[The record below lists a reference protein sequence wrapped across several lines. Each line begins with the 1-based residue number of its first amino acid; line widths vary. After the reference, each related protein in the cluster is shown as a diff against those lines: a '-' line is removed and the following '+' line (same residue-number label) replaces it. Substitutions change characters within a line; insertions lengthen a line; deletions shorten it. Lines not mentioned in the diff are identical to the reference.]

1 MKKDVTT
8 YQMTE
13 NAHSG
18 LELELHF
25 MPRFFVGNPGA
36 MAPHVHRFYQI
47 IWFRRGHGVHR
58 VDFVDYPVADNTIFF
73 IAPGQA
79 HSFDGTRD
87 YEGIIIHF
95 NDSFMADEESSESVF
110 LKYDVFNAYDAL
122 PYYRVTHEEAARLMT
137 LVSGMNREY
146 ALTGAFAHKDYMQY
160 LVRLFLIRV
169 QRNGERSQK
178 AKLYVNS
185 VANRTFVRFRQQLEQ
200 HFHTVHTVKSYADM
214 LNISSR
220 ALTNYVNQST
230 HCSPLQVINDR
241 LVLEAKRQLQHSA
254 LSIKEIAYDL
264 GFEDPSYFAKFFKRM
279 TGRMPNEFR
288 NHTYQT
294 YIIQT
299 KNNKKMKIA
308 IPTAEGRLF
317 PHFGKAPQVT
327 VYDVEDS
334 HVTAKEVLAAPEHA
348 HGAMPRFLQGLGV
361 TDVVCG
367 GLGAGAVNLL
377 NEMHIAIH
385 GGAPAEEVDKVMN
398 DYLAGT
404 LVYGDATC
412 HHDVCDGHGRHND

>member
-1 MKKDVTT
+1 MKKDVKT
-8 YQMTE
+8 YQMAE

-25 MPRFFVGNPGA
+25 MPRFFVDNPGA
-36 MAPHVHRFYQI
+36 MTPHVHRFYQI

-58 VDFVDYPVADNTIFF
+58 VDFVDYPVVDNTIFF
-73 IAPGQA
+73 IAPGQT
-79 HSFDGTRD
+79 HSFDGLRD
-87 YEGIIIHF
+87 YEGVIIHF

-110 LKYDVFNAYDAL
+110 LKYDVFSAYDAL
-122 PYYRVTHEEAARLMT
+122 PYYRVTHEEATRLLT
-137 LVSGMNREY
+137 LVNEMNREY
-146 ALTGAFAHKDYMQY
+146 SLTGAFAHKDYMQY

-178 AKLYVNS
+178 TKLYVNS
-185 VANRTFVRFRQQLEQ
+185 VANRTFVRFRQQLER
-200 HFHTVHTVKSYADM
+200 HFHTVHTVKGYADM

-220 ALTNYVNQST
+220 TLTSYVSQST

-241 LVLEAKRQLQHSA
+241 IVLEAKRQIQHSA

-264 GFEDPSYFAKFFKRM
+264 GFEDPSYFVKFFKRM

-288 NHTYQT
+288 NHTYQA

-299 KNNKKMKIA
+299 KNNKNMKIA
-308 IPTAEGRLF
+308 IPTAERRLF

-327 VYDVEDS
+327 VYDVADNRIIG
-334 HVTAKEVLAAPEHA
+334 KEVLDAPEHA
-348 HGAMPRFLQGLGV
+348 HGAMPRFLQSLGV
-361 TDVVCG
+361 TDVICG

-377 NEMHIAIH
+377 TEMRIAIH
-385 GGAPAEEVDKVMN
+385 GGAPAEEVGKVMN

-412 HHDVCDGHGRHND
+412 HHDACDGHGHHND